1 MIIRKFQTSDL
12 IRVYEIEKMC
22 FPDPYDMSVL
32 LKLSESGFGFLVA
45 EENNILLGY
54 VLFSINLN
62 CEGHLISLAVD
73 KNYRGRKV
81 GSTLLISALSIYI
94 QTGINRIILEV
105 RTHNT
110 RAIKFY
116 EHYGFNID
124 RKEFDYYSDGSDAY
138 IMYLDL
144 PS

>member
-12 IRVYEIEKMC
+12 VRVYEIEKMC
-22 FPDPYDMSVL
+22 FPDPYDMNVL

-45 EENNILLGY
+45 EENNIVLGY
-54 VLFSINLN
+54 VLFSINLD

-81 GSTLLISALSIYI
+81 GSTLLSSALSIYI

-116 EHYGFNID
+116 ESRGFNID